1 MTTRQEIQDRYTI
14 LLARYCLDQNE
25 SWLAE
30 VAELGKIAVKSQVP
44 LEEVAEIHETGLR
57 DLLDKEPGT
66 ALADISTNATAPL
79 IELLM
84 AFGLAFRAQV
94 DREEAERTRRIE
106 TIKISEGKYRAITEN
121 TTDMTF
127 IINRSGMLS
136 YVSPSVARVTELKV
150 DDLIGGSLS
159 CFIHPTDVP
168 LLQEMINRANAEPH
182 ATVPIPDFRGRH
194 RTRRWLFFTGSVT
207 AMLGVPGVEGTVINC
222 RDISVRKN
230 HEETILHQAN
240 FDRLTGLPNRTLLA
254 DRLARAIA
262 QSIRNGNLTAI
273 MFLDIDGFK
282 KVNDS
287 FGHSAGDELLR
298 ETALRLTSCV
308 RRNDT
313 VARLGG
319 DEFVMVLSDLNK
331 SIDVKPIA
339 RKILNCMSKVFTV
352 FDKEVFVSASMGI
365 TFFPNDGQN
374 EEELLQNADSAMYS
388 AKNSGRDR
396 YRFYSPEITTQAIAR
411 MEMER
416 RLRYALKNNEFRV
429 VYQPIVRMT
438 DRQVIGAEALVR
450 WESPEVGTVFPS
462 DFIPLAE
469 ETGLIVPL
477 GEWVLET
484 VCQEIDKRKEDLPT
498 RKYISVNFSPVQF
511 KKSELRETFDRLFK
525 IFPSIGDS
533 LLIEI
538 TESVV
543 LNEDSQTKINFEEIK
558 NSGLRVAMDD
568 FGTGYSSLTYLKQYA
583 IDILKIDRS
592 FISYLTENPSDVALV
607 TAIISLANSLGIKV
621 IAEGIETPD
630 QFRLLQDLGCDFG
643 QGYYFSKPMEAD
655 AFFETC
661 WINGEALPS
670 VPSLRVA
677 RMGGET
683 ATMRSGNFGRV

>member
-1 MTTRQEIQDRYTI
+1 MTRRQEIQDRYSI
-14 LLARYCLDQNE
+14 LLAKYCRDQNE

-30 VAELGKIAVKSQVP
+30 AAELGQIAVKSRVP
-44 LEEVAEIHETGLR
+44 LEEVAEIHEIGLQ
-57 DLLDKEPGT
+57 DLIDKEPGT
-66 ALADISTNATAPL
+66 PLADISTNTTAPL

-94 DREEAERTRRIE
+94 DREEAERTKRIE

-121 TTDMTF
+121 TTDLTF
-127 IINRSGMLS
+127 IINRSGVLS
-136 YVSPSVARVTELKV
+136 YVSPSVARVTELKAEN
-150 DDLIGGSLS
+150 LIGGSLS
-159 CFIHPTDVP
+159 GFIHPADVS
-168 LLQEMINRANAEPH
+168 LLLEAIDRANVEPH
-182 ATVPIPDFRGRH
+182 MTVPISDFRGRH
-194 RTRRWLFFTGSVT
+194 RTGRWACFSGSVT
-207 AMLGVPGVEGTVINC
+207 AMPNVPGVEGTVINC
-222 RDISVRKN
+222 RDISVRKS
-230 HEETILHQAN
+230 HEEMILHQAN
-240 FDRLTGLPNRTLLA
+240 FDKLTGLPNRTLLT

-298 ETALRLTSCV
+298 ETGSRLTSCV

-319 DEFVMVLSDLNK
+319 DEFVMVLSDLK
-331 SIDVKPIA
+331 EPIDIKPIA
-339 RKILNCMSKVFTV
+339 GKILDRMSEAFTV
-352 FDKEVFVSASMGI
+352 VDKEVFVSASIGV

-388 AKNSGRDR
+388 AKKSGRDR
-396 YRFYSPEITTQAIAR
+396 YCFYSPEITAQAIAR

-416 RLRYALKNNEFRV
+416 RLRNAIRMSEFRV

-438 DRQVIGAEALVR
+438 DRQVVGAEALVR
-450 WESPEVGTVFPS
+450 WDNPEVGTIFPT

-484 VCQEIDKRKEDLPT
+484 VCQEIDKRKEVLPT

-511 KKSELRETFDRLFK
+511 KKSDLCETFDNFLK
-525 IFPSIGDS
+525 KFPFLGEN
-533 LLIEI
+533 LLAEI
-538 TESVV
+538 TENVV
-543 LNEDSQTKINFEEIK
+543 LNDDSQTKINFDKIK
-558 NSGLRVAMDD
+558 KIGLRVAMDD
-568 FGTGYSSLTYLKQYA
+568 FGTGYSSLTYLKQYTV
-583 IDILKIDRS
+583 DILKIDRS
-592 FISYLTENPSDVALV
+592 FISDLLEISSDKALV
-607 TAIISLANSLGIKV
+607 VAIISLARSLDIKV
-621 IAEGIETPD
+621 IAEGIETAD
-630 QFRLLQDLGCDFG
+630 QFRLLRDLGCDFG
-643 QGYYFSKPMEAD
+643 QGYYFSRPMEAD

-670 VPSLRVA
+670 SPSLRIA
-677 RMGGET
+677 RMEG
-683 ATMRSGNFGRV
+683 